1 MSKSRGNVIT
11 PDSIV
16 ETFGADTLR
25 IYELFM
31 APFDQDVNWNI
42 EGIDGARRFVNRVW
56 TLYASGAYAESRGA
70 KGQDRELELVLHK
83 TIREVSERIATFR
96 LNTMI
101 STLMEFCNE
110 LFDRY
115 QAADAWRSGTFHQAL
130 EVLMILLAPAAPFIA
145 EELWQQ
151 TGHSG
156 SVHQQNWPTW
166 DPGLARDEMLQIAVQ
181 VNGKVRAVLEL
192 PAGADEAA
200 VKLAAYNHPKV
211 QQHLEGHSVTNEI
224 FVKGKVFNVVTTKDK
239 RRMPDD
245 EG

>member
-1 MSKSRGNVIT
+1 
-11 PDSIV
+11 
-16 ETFGADTLR
+16 
-25 IYELFM
+25 
-31 APFDQDVNWNI
+31 
-42 EGIDGARRFVNRVW
+42 
-56 TLYASGAYAESRGA
+56 
-70 KGQDRELELVLHK
+70 
-83 TIREVSERIATFR
+83 
-96 LNTMI
+96 
-101 STLMEFCNE
+101 
-110 LFDRY
+110 
-115 QAADAWRSGTFHQAL
+115 
-130 EVLMILLAPAAPFIA
+130 MILLAPAAPFIA

-156 SVHQQNWPTW
+156 SVHQQNWLTW

-192 PAGADEAA
+192 PAGSDEAA